1 MAVIPL
7 MPTGGF
13 SFKWGHRALTIALL
27 LIVIVAGLL
36 WYSENAARDD
46 RIFSQKQL
54 SDSVWLY
61 VTKYQDAG
69 ATDSD
74 VYRYYLNKNLAEPMS
89 VLQKTAP
96 FLQADTGDATIT
108 AVGDHVLV
116 KLTGKVYSFTN
127 SAFFYDG
134 KTPVMPRVDLN
145 ATASNP
151 WK

>member
-1 MAVIPL
+1 
-7 MPTGGF
+7 MPIDTAI
-13 SFKWGHRALTIALL
+13 KWGHRTLTVILL
-27 LIVIVAGLL
+27 LIVIAGGLL
-36 WYSENAARDD
+36 WYSENASRDD
-46 RIFSQKQL
+46 RLISHKQL
-54 SDSVWLY
+54 SENVWLY
-61 VTKYQDAG
+61 VTKYQNAG

-74 VYRYYLNKNLAEPMS
+74 TYRYYLNKRLSDPMP
-89 VLQKTAP
+89 VLNKTAP

-108 AVGDHVLV
+108 AIGDRVLV

-127 SAFFYDG
+127 SALFYDA

>member
-1 MAVIPL
+1 MQISTV
-7 MPTGGF
+7 T
-13 SFKWGHRALTIALL
+13 KWGHRTLTIVLI
-27 LIVIVAGLL
+27 LIVIAGGML
-36 WYSENAARDD
+36 WYSENAPRDD
-46 RIFSQKQL
+46 RLISQKKL
-54 SDSVWLY
+54 SEDVWLY
-61 VTKYQDAG
+61 ITKYQNAG

-74 VYRYYLNKNLAEPMS
+74 TYRYYLNKQLANPMT
-89 VLQKTAP
+89 VLNKTAP

-145 ATASNP
+145 STASDP